1 MRVLGIDPGLA
12 TVGYGLLEKNEKAC
26 GAVDYGYI
34 STPAGL
40 ALPQRLLIIFRSVKQ
55 LISRFSPDVLVMERL
70 FFCKNI
76 RTAMQVGEARGA
88 VFTAAAETELPVLE
102 YTPLQVKQAVAG
114 YGRAGKKQ
122 VQQMVC
128 LLLKLPGMPK
138 PDDTADAL
146 AVALCH
152 LQSEKWRQLVDSK
165 TS

>member
-12 TVGYGLLEKNEKAC
+12 TVGYGLVEKNGEVC

-88 VFTAAAETELPVLE
+88 VFTAAAETELPG
-102 YTPLQVKQAVAG
+102 T
-114 YGRAGKKQ
+114 
-122 VQQMVC
+122 
-128 LLLKLPGMPK
+128 
-138 PDDTADAL
+138 
-146 AVALCH
+146 
-152 LQSEKWRQLVDSK
+152 
-165 TS
+165 